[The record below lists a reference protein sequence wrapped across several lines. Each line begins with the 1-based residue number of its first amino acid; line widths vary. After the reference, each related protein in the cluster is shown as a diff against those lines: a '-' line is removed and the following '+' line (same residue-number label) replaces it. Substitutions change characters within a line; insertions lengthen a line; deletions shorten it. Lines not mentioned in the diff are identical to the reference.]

1 MQWVEFSAQQS
12 ANIRVE
18 KPEIVPFLLSE
29 NSFFRDPHGRV
40 LLYRQ
45 RYKFLLRE
53 QVNQS
58 HQVLNLYC
66 RTLW

>member
-29 NSFFRDPHGRV
+29 NCFFRDPHGRV
-40 LLYRQ
+40 FLYPQ
-45 RYKFLLRE
+45 I
-53 QVNQS
+53 
-58 HQVLNLYC
+58 
-66 RTLW
+66 